1 MALAGIWQLPE
12 VNHWWLPNDEGYT
25 DIVREIRELTD
36 ERSAQPRD
44 ELRENVR
51 DMKTLFGRLNM
62 TADPDDENSPSSTG
76 SGLH

>member
-1 MALAGIWQLPE
+1 MALSAIWHQPE

-25 DIVREIRELTD
+25 NIVREIRELTA

-51 DMKTLFGRLNM
+51 DMKTLFGRLNVNDLEDGSSP
-62 TADPDDENSPSSTG
+62 TSTNSG
-76 SGLH
+76 HH

>member
-1 MALAGIWQLPE
+1 MALAVIWQTPD

-25 DIVREIRELTD
+25 DLVREIRQLTA

-51 DMKTLFGRLNM
+51 DLKTLFGRLS
-62 TADPDDENSPSSTG
+62 TDDTP
-76 SGLH
+76 